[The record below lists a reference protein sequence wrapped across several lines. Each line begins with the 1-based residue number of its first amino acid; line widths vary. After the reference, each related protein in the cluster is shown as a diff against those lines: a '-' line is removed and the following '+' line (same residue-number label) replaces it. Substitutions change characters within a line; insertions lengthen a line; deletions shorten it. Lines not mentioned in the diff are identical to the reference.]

1 MILKSFFRNK
11 ITKVYF
17 LIFIVL
23 FTIVI
28 LTSSFLGYYI
38 NLEND
43 LFSNRSILVIISE
56 DDAYDELKR
65 NSCITDIKQKNA
77 ILPDKNYNIIVDS
90 DYTFANS
97 NGSVVDKYE
106 NSDESSDYKIK
117 WNNLILDGLDYVIVS
132 PDDSNELG
140 NGEVSIGLNSTWFEY
155 YKDYFYKFLNK
166 KIGFKTL
173 DENIEFNLVNF
184 HQAIWPEIKISRDQY
199 NELLER
205 QQLFVYV
212 AKVTS
217 YKEANKIKS
226 QLESKYNNENER
238 VLLESSYQNQ
248 ESTEISNID
257 DLIGIL
263 KLVSYIIA
271 IIFFVILFVIINNI
285 LIDFNSKILI
295 ERKLGFSIK
304 QVLKNNFVRLLTLYL
319 VSFVIAIFVSII
331 ISTGIRFIF
340 DIKLIL
346 FGHNFVL
353 IILGLG
359 LLINLFS
366 ILLNITRYCRR
377 GK

>member
-77 ILPDKNYNIIVDS
+77 FLPDKNYNIIVDS